1 MLSASA
7 EGTSE
12 RKAVKK
18 IVAGTR
24 LLIVLSL
31 DGADFWVRRTG
42 PVVFGNAAIPKL
54 REAERKCLNPG
65 QCADLK

>member
-31 DGADFWVRRTG
+31 DGADFGFVELGLLYLGMLLYPNCVRRRK
-42 PVVFGNAAIPKL
+42 NASIPANAL
-54 REAERKCLNPG
+54 I
-65 QCADLK
+65 